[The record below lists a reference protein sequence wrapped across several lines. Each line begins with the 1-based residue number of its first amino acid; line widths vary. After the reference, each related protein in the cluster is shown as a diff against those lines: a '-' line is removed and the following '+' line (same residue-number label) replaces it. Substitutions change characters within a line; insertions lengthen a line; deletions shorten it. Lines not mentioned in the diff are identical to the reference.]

1 MFTAHSL
8 TVAIP
13 INHCPGPWNDY
24 QFMLHFPCVLE
35 SSSSAFC
42 GEISAFG
49 VSYSNVFMLI
59 PQSLND
65 EGTCIFV
72 V

>member
-49 VSYSNVFMLI
+49 FLI
-59 PQSLND
+59 PAFL
-65 EGTCIFV
+65 CLFHRV
-72 V
+72 